1 MSSSISDSSTES
13 PRCEPASAAAAGIK
27 RPRDPT
33 PPSSPAAGAGAARA
47 SASSR
52 AAASITSSASA
63 ANFLYPTF
71 TTVTQRV
78 AEAFANAKKTWS
90 RLCLHV
96 AARPMNAAVYVRF
109 VRQAGAA
116 EGGDTDWG
124 AYAFPSLA
132 ALLAAP
138 APAGT
143 VSNVWRAQ
151 LAPAGKQL
159 FGRQQIP
166 AGAPH
171 EDKFW
176 WCPCDASGSVTG
188 TETVQEQWKLAG
200 GGDYFLGW
208 LVFKEG
214 RVDTAKRVGTA
225 CLDQF
230 LALLLMLG
238 FLRGMWGVR
247 VDVNLNVNELDN
259 QSLWGVPSAGGCGV
273 AMVAALR
280 AAAARGECP
289 VVRSPVPR
297 ALPPSDA
304 RRLTDAM
311 LALCENPVVRANV
324 GAPLLHHL
332 STGEPLRFCLAAR
345 DKAPS
350 AAVLARLKAGPS
362 YTEAYSGV
370 TIYFRNP
377 AGSLA
382 GREAALLCVVR
393 PGAGP
398 WQQRVEL
405 PEGYHVVE
413 SVSGIS
419 SLREFNVEPFVVA
432 ATQGVFVGSPVAGI
446 QRVDFDV
453 KALNFW
459 LTGMLGA
466 PYSTHT
472 CFPLSWWL
480 LAFGCVLA
488 NPMLDKDKRWRFG
501 PLGSVYTQASA
512 DSANGA

>member
-1 MSSSISDSSTES
+1 MQ
-13 PRCEPASAAAAGIK
+13 PPPK
-27 RPRDPT
+27 RQ
-33 PPSSPAAGAGAARA
+33 AAGASAGG
-47 SASSR
+47 ASSSSS
-52 AAASITSSASA
+52 AAASIASSASA
-63 ANFLYPTF
+63 AANLYPTF
-71 TTVTQRV
+71 TTVAQRV
-78 AEAFANAKKTWS
+78 AEAFANAKETWR

-96 AARPMNAAVYVRF
+96 AARPINAAVYVRF

-116 EGGDTDWG
+116 EGGHTDWG
-124 AYAFPSLA
+124 AYAYPSLA
-132 ALLAAP
+132 LLLAAP

-151 LAPAGKQL
+151 LAPAGMQL

-166 AGAPH
+166 AGAPP

-176 WCPCDASGSVTG
+176 WCPCDASGTVTG

-200 GGDYFLGW
+200 GGAYVLGW

-247 VDVNLNVNELDN
+247 VDVNLNVNDLEN

-280 AAAARGECP
+280 EAAARGEFP
-289 VVRSPVPR
+289 VVQSAVPR

-311 LALCENPVVRANV
+311 LAVCENDEVRANV

-345 DKAPS
+345 DKVPS
-350 AAVLARLKAGPS
+350 AAALGQLNTGPS
-362 YTEAYSGV
+362 YTEPFRGDS
-370 TIYFRNP
+370 IYFRNP
-377 AGSLA
+377 AGALA
-382 GREAALLCVVR
+382 GRAGALLCVVR

-405 PEGYHVVE
+405 PEGYSVVE
-413 SVSGIS
+413 SVSGVS

-432 ATQGVFVGSPVAGI
+432 ATAGVFVGTPVAGI

-453 KALNFW
+453 KELNFW
-459 LTGMLGA
+459 LTGRLGA
-466 PYSTHT
+466 PYSENT
-472 CFPLSWWL
+472 CFPIVWWL

-488 NPMLDKDKRWRFG
+488 NPQLDKDKRWRFG
-501 PLGSVYTQASA
+501 PLGRVYTQASA
-512 DSANGA
+512 DSAAGASAAAASLRPP